1 MSCNGKQMM
10 NETMVTNKLTISGLF
25 VPMR

>member
-1 MSCNGKQMM
+1 MSNIGKQLM
-10 NETMVTNKLTISGLF
+10 NETMVAYKLTISGLF